1 MKKIVSSIL
10 VAILMFF
17 SFYPVIYATENFVQD
32 ENTIQEENKTI
43 DNSIVEEKE
52 KENVVNNTT
61 TNSVENKLENTVISE
76 PNSNV
81 QNNNSV
87 SQNVIETETVVS
99 PMSTT
104 VSVPVKASGK
114 MWIETPENSKS
125 YTIPDVEKI
134 KVAGW
139 AVSTETDAKLNVY
152 MDGSLL
158 GTVTNRISR
167 PDVDSAVSPNYGGV
181 SATPKAGFEYEV
193 DISKLKSGNHVIK
206 VEQISDSEEVLS
218 TDSRTIQI
226 KQKSFSGKMY
236 IESPVVNKTYYL
248 PSSNNLSIAGWAVSN
263 DANASLKVY
272 LDGKESK
279 VSITRISRPDVDS
292 AVSSKYGGTKT
303 TPQAGFKTTVNI
315 ASLSIGNHTI
325 KVEEISRYGSVV
337 TSASSTFKVAQQS
350 FKGKMYVESPNKN
363 GVTYTLPENNNMQI
377 KGWAVSNDPAA
388 YMIVCVDGKQVQ
400 STLQRTARKDVDK
413 AVSGSYGGTSA
424 TPKAGFTLTLDI
436 SGLSQGNHTI
446 SVMEVSRFHKIMCR
460 SDFTMKLS
468 QTQYKG
474 KMYVESPN
482 KNGVTYTLPENNNMQ
497 IKGWAVSNDPAAY
510 MIVCVDGKQVQST
523 LQRTA
528 RKDVDKAVS
537 GSYGGTSATPKAGF
551 TLTLDIS
558 GLSQGN
564 HTISVMEVSRFH
576 KIMCRAD
583 FDIKTSTPN
592 YTGIMNI
599 ENPIQNKRYPSG
611 WLKVQGWA
619 ITECSGDFVKVYLDG
634 KYQTVAESTQRQDVL
649 NVYKTKYPNHNVYTG
664 FVSNINTSGL
674 SEGTHRIKLQHCSK
688 YGKVI
693 EEKEVPF
700 TISNTTT
707 WGIDVSH
714 YQGTID
720 WNAVRNSGVNF
731 AILKIGEYRES
742 SDVFLLDEKFNE
754 YYSACKAHGIA
765 VGGYVYSYEFNP
777 TEASHEAYATLNYIK
792 GKSFEMP
799 IFLDLEDKIIVNA
812 VNTGR
817 TSVDNITNGAVTFCS
832 IMNQNGYSAGVYAS
846 RNFYYTYL
854 NRDILEN
861 YSIWLAHYAAST
873 DYLGRYDL
881 WQYTSDGSISGI
893 TGKVDLNWCYKKYY

>member
-400 STLQRTARKDVDK
+400 STLQRTAR
-413 AVSGSYGGTSA
+413 G
-424 TPKAGFTLTLDI
+424 
-436 SGLSQGNHTI
+436 
-446 SVMEVSRFHKIMCR
+446 
-460 SDFTMKLS
+460 
-468 QTQYKG
+468 
-474 KMYVESPN
+474 
-482 KNGVTYTLPENNNMQ
+482 
-497 IKGWAVSNDPAAY
+497 
-510 MIVCVDGKQVQST
+510 
-523 LQRTA
+523 
-528 RKDVDKAVS
+528 DVDKAVS